1 VSRYPIAV
9 VIGVGLALAAPAGQ
23 ATAALRPG
31 STVATCS
38 AASYKPVRTLS
49 YLHDAPRVTFFRRL
63 TIAPHTVKRHITWS
77 APAKAPVIARAV
89 TVAGATVTAT
99 WVWPAVARH
108 VQEPVASA
116 GQRTPRIES
125 SGHQVFTVPNHSARV
140 RHDVLFNAVIRLDGR
155 FLSTRCAD
163 PNSKGVGRVH
173 RTRGSWVTFV
183 KVPSL
188 GEVECGH
195 GSGGDAIAKAVL
207 THCP

>member
-1 VSRYPIAV
+1 VSRYPLGV
-9 VIGVGLALAAPAGQ
+9 VIGVGIALAAPAGQ
-23 ATAALRPG
+23 AAAAPRPA
-31 STVATCS
+31 STVVACS
-38 AASYKPVRTLS
+38 AATYQPVRTLS
-49 YLHDAPRVTFFRRL
+49 YLHNAPRVTFFRRL

-89 TVAGATVTAT
+89 TVAGATVTAS

-108 VQEPVASA
+108 VQEPVAST
-116 GQRTPRIES
+116 GQRAPHIES
-125 SGHQVFTVPNHSARV
+125 SQNRVFTVPNHSARI
-140 RHDVLFNAVIRLDGR
+140 RHDVLFNAVIRLDGH
-155 FLSTRCAD
+155 FLSTRCAN
-163 PNSKGVGRVH
+163 PNSKGVGRVR

-188 GEVECGH
+188 GDVECGH